1 MGTGLEIA
9 FYALVAG
16 ATVYSV
22 DQQEKGRSAANKAA
36 DRQKEAQQE
45 QKAAQAQQAAQ
56 ERRQQIR
63 EERVRRARILQAG
76 ENTGSESSSGE
87 MGALGSLSTQL
98 GANIGF
104 NLGQISSAGRRSDLL
119 QAGADFM
126 TQSRGFLTNA
136 QYGQQAA
143 SIFGTLGGAF
153 GKTSS
158 PPSSGSGQSL
168 GIYPSPQSGP

>member
-45 QKAAQAQQAAQ
+45 QKAALAAQAAQ

-63 EERVRRARILQAG
+63 EERVRRARIIQAG
-76 ENTGSESSSGE
+76 ENTGTSDSSGE
-87 MGALGSLSTQL
+87 LGALGSLSTQL
-98 GANIGF
+98 GTNIGF
-104 NLGQISSAGRRSDLL
+104 NLGQLSSANRRSDLL
-119 QAGADFM
+119 QSGADFM
-126 TQSRGFLTNA
+126 NESRAFLNNA

-143 SIFGTLGGAF
+143 SIFSTLGGAF
-153 GKTSS
+153 GKTRT
-158 PPSSGSGQSL
+158 PNTPSSGQQL
-168 GIYPSPQSGP
+168 GVYPSPQSGP